1 VPANVKIHSEEILQ
15 QLQTGNDVTIK
26 FHFISDEANQ
36 QVYAMLIH
44 ILGSIDK
51 LYLVEVVYTVIKEA
65 LMNATKANAKRQYFL
80 RQNLN
85 INDPSQY
92 KQGMAGFMQDI
103 IMHWNEQEVLLEESG
118 FYVALRMKLRNKE
131 IMILVDNNAP
141 LLPEEQERILK
152 RIDSSKKYNDLSE
165 AFLDM
170 GDNQESAGLGIILS
184 QLLLKNSGIGQERFK
199 ITSTGKETRVSL
211 LVPENTVPI
220 EISNKIKTKI
230 LDEMDGLPPLP
241 QSLTKIINLCSN
253 PDSDLNIIAHEIEKN
268 PALSVDILK
277 LSNSA
282 GFMSRSRVNTI
293 LQAVKVVG
301 LKNIR
306 NLLYVTGVRKVMD
319 GQYGKMQDVWDH
331 SNRTSYYARYISN
344 ESGRLKIGDIVAVGG
359 LLHDLGKLL
368 LLSLEKNL
376 FNKLLAYQKGREMN
390 NTTLL
395 EEISLGISHA
405 SLGAQL
411 AKKWDF
417 PEDLITIIDYHHK
430 PFIAP
435 EPYKEIVELVY
446 VANMISDIQES
457 KRGFFTIDPGLL
469 HKFTGTTDLD
479 SFQKYMERIEKGY
492 QHSLKE
498 ESQLTK

>member
-1 VPANVKIHSEEILQ
+1 MNTKINSEEVLK
-15 QLQTGNDVTIK
+15 QLQSGEDVTIK
-26 FHFISDEANQ
+26 YQFVSESITQE
-36 QVYAMLIH
+36 VYAMLIH
-44 ILGSIDK
+44 ILGEIDK

-80 RQNLN
+80 SKNLDITN
-85 INDPSQY
+85 PTQY
-92 KQGMAGFMQDI
+92 FQGMNGFREEI
-103 IMHWNEQEVLLEESG
+103 IMKWNDQEDNLIGSKY
-118 FYVALRMKLRNKE
+118 FIALRMRIKNKE
-131 IMILVDNNAP
+131 MMILVENNAP
-141 LLPEEQERILK
+141 LLPEEQERIQK
-152 RIDSSKKYNDLSE
+152 RIDSAKIYNDLAE
-165 AFLDM
+165 AFMDM
-170 GDNQESAGLGIILS
+170 GDTQESAGLGIILS
-184 QLLLKNSGIGQERFK
+184 QLLLKNSGIGQEKFK
-199 ITSTGKETRVSL
+199 ITSTAKETRVSL
-211 LVPENTVPI
+211 LIPENTVPL

-230 LDEMDGLPPLP
+230 LNEMDGLPPLP
-241 QSLTKIINLCSN
+241 QSLTKIINLCNN
-253 PDSDLNIIAHEIEKN
+253 PDSDLNVIASEIEKN
-268 PALSVDILK
+268 PALSADILK

-306 NLLYVTGVRKVMD
+306 NLLYVTGVRKVME
-319 GQYGKMQDVWDH
+319 GQYGKIQEVWDH

-368 LLSLEKNL
+368 LLSIEKNL
-376 FNKLLAYQKGREMN
+376 FNKLIAYQKGKEMN
-390 NTTLL
+390 NSTLL

-430 PFIAP
+430 PFVTP

-446 VANMISDIQES
+446 IANMMSDVQDA
-457 KRGFFTIDPGLL
+457 KRGYFTIDPGILK
-469 HKFTGTTDLD
+469 KFTNIDSLE
-479 SFQKYMERIEKGY
+479 SFQAYLDRVEKGY
-492 QHSLKE
+492 QHSINE
-498 ESQLTK
+498 EKQLSGS